1 MFPCLIN
8 HLSLVPRLYQLVRC
22 ITLRQLAAIITRSHD
37 FTVSPGRTQSQ
48 KVAAMA
54 TVEVECLDKYIARLA
69 DRAYNVVGFLALVA
83 AQVLNGMESLI
94 EGG

>member
-37 FTVSPGRTQSQ
+37 FTVSSGRAKGY
-48 KVAAMA
+48 KVATLH
-54 TVEVECLDKYIARLA
+54 TVQIDSLA
-69 DRAYNVVGFLALVA
+69 KDIGVFPFYPLGDLKDTTENK
-83 AQVLNGMESLI
+83 
-94 EGG
+94 